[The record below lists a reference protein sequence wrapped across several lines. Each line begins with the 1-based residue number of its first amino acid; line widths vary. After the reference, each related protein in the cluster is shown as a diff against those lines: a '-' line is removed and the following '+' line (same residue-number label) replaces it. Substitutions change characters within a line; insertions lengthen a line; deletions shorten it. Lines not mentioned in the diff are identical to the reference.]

1 MQCAQG
7 QDLGHTVVEMLSKD
21 KCKKNWNYF
30 VITYQ
35 RKNRIR
41 CLWLEIAF

>member
-21 KCKKNWNYF
+21 KCKKTWNYF

-41 CLWLEIAF
+41 CLWLETAF